1 MSALLTSFEQMFGD
15 RQTSVAKDLKL
26 NYRRLLE
33 DSALSKEESALLTVA
48 IAKSVGFSSLLEAAK
63 AEAQAIGVSADGV
76 QEAEESA
83 AIMGM
88 LNVYYR
94 YRHFVEHADPA
105 AKEAYGPAKL
115 RMTALANP
123 VLGKQMFE
131 TLALAVSAING
142 CEMCVS
148 SHERALIQLGVTR
161 EKLHDVARL
170 SAVVKGLSMLVALER
185 N

>member
-1 MSALLTSFEQMFGD
+1 MVAVLTMLDQAFGK
-15 RQTSVAKDLKL
+15 RQTTIAKDLKL
-26 NYRRLLE
+26 NYRRMIE
-33 DSALSKEESALLTVA
+33 DSSLSRQEGALLSVA
-48 IAKSVGFSSLLEAAK
+48 LAKTLGFTKLLEAAK
-63 AEAQAIGVSADGV
+63 VDAIENGVAETGV

-94 YRHFVEHADPA
+94 YRHFVEAADPT
-105 AKEAYGPAKL
+105 AKDSYGAAKL
-115 RMTALANP
+115 RMTSLANP

-148 SHERALIQLGVTR
+148 SHEKALLHLGVSR
-161 EKLHDVARL
+161 EKLHDVARI
-170 SAVVKGLSMLVALER
+170 SAVVKGLSALQS
-185 N
+185 

>member
-1 MSALLTSFEQMFGD
+1 MSALLTVLDQMFGE
-15 RQTSVAKDLKL
+15 RQTTIAKDLKL
-26 NYRRLLE
+26 NYRRMIE
-33 DSALSKEESALLTVA
+33 DSSLSKEEGALLSIA
-48 IAKSVGFSSLLEAAK
+48 LAKSVGFTKLLDAAK
-63 AEAQAIGVSADGV
+63 VEAIEAGVSEAGV

-88 LNVYYR
+88 LNIYYR

-105 AKEAYGPAKL
+105 AKDAYGAAKL
-115 RMTALANP
+115 RMTSLANP

-148 SHERALIQLGVTR
+148 SHEKALMHLGVTR
-161 EKLHDVARL
+161 DKLHDVARIA
-170 SAVVKGLSMLVALER
+170 AVVKGISQL
-185 N
+185 